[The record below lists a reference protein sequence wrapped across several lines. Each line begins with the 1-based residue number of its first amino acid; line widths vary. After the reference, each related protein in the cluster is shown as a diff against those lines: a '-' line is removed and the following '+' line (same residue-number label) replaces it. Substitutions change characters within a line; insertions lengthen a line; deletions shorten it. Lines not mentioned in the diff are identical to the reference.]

1 MRDENNKHQDSVG
14 VMPMQP
20 KQLGKFEDAPIEEK
34 IQRLYLVTKELRQ
47 SLSWAHRVNSELRNK
62 INALESHQHSLNG
75 DCMINIR
82 HAQIN
87 SGADTCSASPDL
99 LV

>member
-1 MRDENNKHQDSVG
+1 MRDENSKQQDLIG
-14 VMPMQP
+14 GMPMQQ

-62 INALESHQHSLNG
+62 INALESHQHSSNG

-82 HAQIN
+82 HAQTN
-87 SGADTCSASPDL
+87 SGADNCSASPDL
-99 LV
+99 LA